1 MLIFVLV
8 ENIHFFLKQADG
20 LAPVVEDPGRAIAT
34 VQKGSLGLGQEDSD
48 AGFADRTLSSPNL
61 AKCGFENEFFR

>member
-8 ENIHFFLKQADG
+8 ENFHFFLKQVDG
-20 LAPVVEDPGRAIAT
+20 LAPVVEDPGGAIAT
-34 VQKGSLGLGQEDSD
+34 VQKGSLGFGQEDSN
-48 AGFADRTLSSPNL
+48 AGLADWTLRSPNL